1 MLSMVLISD
10 AKKKIIKG
18 LERHSGDT
26 GSPEVQVGLLSQRI
40 EELSV
45 HLKGHK
51 KDQHSRR
58 GLLNMVN
65 KRRKL
70 LVYIRKK
77 DESKYH
83 SLTKKLDLEK

>member
-1 MLSMVLISD
+1 MVLISEV
-10 AKKKIIKG
+10 KKKIIKG
-18 LERHSGDT
+18 LERHSADT

-40 EELSV
+40 EELST

-70 LVYIRKK
+70 LSYIRKK
-77 DESKYH
+77 DESKYR
-83 SLTKKLDLEK
+83 SLTKELDLEK